1 MIYSVKGKVT
11 DEGDSFVVIEVG
23 GVGFR
28 VSTDSRTL
36 RNIAGAEGEV
46 KLFCYTYFREDRL
59 ELYGFNEEETLRLFE
74 MLITV
79 SGIGP
84 KTALGI
90 LDVDTVPNIMAA
102 IIEKR
107 VELLTRTSGIG
118 RKTAERIILEL
129 HSKIKLPKAKM
140 LTEKMDVDREIEEAL
155 AGLGYG
161 RTDIRRAIEAV
172 PESEK
177 TLEERLKFA
186 LKSLGRR
193 K

>member
-11 DEGDSFVVIEVG
+11 GEGDSFVVIEVG

-46 KLFCYTYFREDRL
+46 KFFCHTYFREDRL

-90 LDVDTVPNIMAA
+90 LDVDTIPNIMAA

-107 VELLTRTSGIG
+107 AELLTRTSGIG
-118 RKTAERIILEL
+118 RKTADRIILEL
-129 HSKIKLPKAKM
+129 HSKIKLPKAKL

>member
-11 DEGDSFVVIEVG
+11 GRGDSFVVIEVG
-23 GVGFR
+23 GVGFK

-36 RNIAGAEGEV
+36 REIAGTNEEV
-46 KLFCYTYFREDRL
+46 KLFCYTYFRDDRL
-59 ELYGFNEEETLRLFE
+59 ELYGFKEEETLRLFE
-74 MLITV
+74 MLNTV
-79 SGIGP
+79 GGIGP

-90 LDVDTVPNIMAA
+90 LDVDTIPNIMAA

-107 VELLTRTSGIG
+107 AELLTRTSGIG

-129 HSKIKLPKAKM
+129 HGKIKLPKAKM
-140 LTEKMDVDREIEEAL
+140 LTEKMDIDREIEEAL

-161 RTDIRRAIEAV
+161 RGDIRRAIEAV

-177 TLEERLKFA
+177 TLEERLKYA

>member
-11 DEGDSFVVIEVG
+11 GEGDSFVVIEVG

-161 RTDIRRAIEAV
+161 RTDIRRVIEAV